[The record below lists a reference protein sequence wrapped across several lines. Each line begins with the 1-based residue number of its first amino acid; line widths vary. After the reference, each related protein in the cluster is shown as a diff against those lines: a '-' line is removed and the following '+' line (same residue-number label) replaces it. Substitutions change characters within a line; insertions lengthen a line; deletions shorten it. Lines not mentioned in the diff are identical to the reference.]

1 LGCYHAAGG
10 KAMIVH
16 YDWPLEIF
24 LSGPSWP
31 PGSCPRLRLDSSIG
45 AVAKAL
51 QALGCKPRL
60 GAKHPEPKSE
70 PVYHRDPTG
79 PPQQRQ
85 RIFYTP
91 ARKRKC

>member
-31 PGSCPRLRLDSSIG
+31 PGSCPTLLIDPSIG
-45 AVAKAL
+45 AIAKAL
-51 QALGCKPRL
+51 QTLGCKPRL
-60 GAKHPEPKSE
+60 GAKHPEPKGDEVYRRE
-70 PVYHRDPTG
+70 PK
-79 PPQQRQ
+79 PPQPRQ
-85 RIFYTP
+85 RIFYVP
-91 ARKRKC
+91 ARKQKC